1 MRTKFIIHNS
11 QFKLR
16 RGWVLVLSIL
26 AFVIGAQLLVSN
38 ILSVR
43 GSELAELEKQASELA
58 RNNQLIKQ
66 EMAQHSSL
74 NKIALSAESLGMVKP
89 EQILYIDV
97 GQAVASLP
105 TVQ

>member
-1 MRTKFIIHNS
+1 MNIKLKS
-11 QFKLR
+11 QMSKV
-16 RGWVLVLSIL
+16 WVLVGGLLMVVL
-26 AFVIGAQLLVSN
+26 AAQLLVSN

-43 GSELAELEKQASELA
+43 GSELAGLEREAAELA
-58 RNNQLIKQ
+58 RNNQIIKQ

-74 NKIALSAESLGMVKP
+74 SKIATTAENLGMVKP
-89 EQILYIDV
+89 EQMLYIDV

>member
-1 MRTKFIIHNS
+1 MKANFKINS
-11 QFKLR
+11 
-16 RGWVLVLSIL
+16 GWALVLSIL
-26 AFVIGAQLLVSN
+26 AVVIGAQLLVSN

-43 GSELAELEKQASELA
+43 GSELAELERQASELA

-74 NKIALSAESLGMVKP
+74 SKIALFAESLGMVKP
-89 EQILYIDV
+89 EQMLYIDV

>member
-1 MRTKFIIHNS
+1 MITN
-11 QFKLR
+11 FKLR
-16 RGWVLVLSIL
+16 RGWIVIFSVL
-26 AFVIGAQLLVSN
+26 AMVIGTQLLVSN

-43 GSELAELEKQASELA
+43 GSTLAELEKQASELA

-74 NKIALSAESLGMVKP
+74 SKIALSAESLGMVKP
-89 EQILYIDV
+89 EQMLYIDV